1 MSSTR
6 DLNSTAN
13 YCLEQHNRKVLQDR
27 RFYFYG
33 EQSRAYDPA
42 YPELFYR
49 QGYMPPDNF
58 SHNPTDIES
67 ALFGVG
73 ANNLVNPKAPVNPQ
87 FKSLPTVPFFKTPR
101 KIEPLLFFPLKDQ
114 RPNIC
119 K

>member
-6 DLNSTAN
+6 NLNSRGN
-13 YCLEQHNRKVLQDR
+13 YCLEQHNRRVLNDR

-33 EQSRAYDPA
+33 EQSRAFDPA

-58 SHNPTDIES
+58 SYNPTDIES
-67 ALFGVG
+67 QLKGIG
-73 ANNLVNPKAPVNPQ
+73 SNNLVDPKRDVNPE
-87 FKSLPTVPFFKTPR
+87 FKQLPTIPFFKTPR
-101 KIEPLLFFPLKDQ
+101 KIEPLQFFPLINQ
-114 RPNIC
+114 RPHIC